1 MVHAGFEPRTLPQG
15 PAFPQSALVVFTG
28 LSLQVVSGGAP
39 QKAFHHRGSWCL
51 RFTCMLGL
59 CLTQKFRGSGR
70 QRVSVTLLCHMAPC
84 AEALTHISGRSTSC
98 PVHLEG
104 TALLGPPSDLWTTGE
119 LGPKLRGTVS
129 GGAAGPASLSPTTKP
144 WRRLQAWGP
153 ASPIAASPCIPHWGL
168 AGGQG
173 K

>member
-1 MVHAGFEPRTLPQG
+1 ML
-15 PAFPQSALVVFTG
+15 ALNPG
-28 LSLQVVSGGAP
+28 LSAAGSCFPSVCTGRVHRPLSPGGIRWRP
-39 QKAFHHRGSWCL
+39 TKGLHHRGSWCL

-119 LGPKLRGTVS
+119 LGPKLSGTVS

-153 ASPIAASPCIPHWGL
+153 ASPTAASPCIPYWGL